1 MYTEGVDIIKDK
13 QLGTVWVEPEL
24 FDAVQAYAH
33 AHDVSKAWV
42 VRQALKAF
50 LAQQTKENTA

>member
-1 MYTEGVDIIKDK
+1 VDIIKDK